1 MKRLTGSL
9 VLVTVMLTFMLAL
22 PVAAQDEL
30 VANKTIITNWM
41 NLVYDQM
48 NLEGA
53 SALLADEVAFHEP
66 TWTSR
71 VPADFMAAYP
81 LFGNRAQNVRI
92 TPYTMIAEGDLVVVP
107 YLWEGTRA
115 AVNLNDRPEIVSG
128 NGVEVFRLVDGK
140 IAEIWRR
147 HEQHAFSILGTEEDY
162 RGTINMVQPVVT
174 LAERSGIPSLDE
186 IMIQASTDAEQVMQ
200 WVQTYNIGL
209 PDESLVTPDFAIHT
223 CPCDDGTGAIDLPH
237 LSADIQQMT
246 YQGNFMPWT
255 PVNHEQ
261 GFMTVTEN
269 GLTALMYDMHP
280 GNTNPNLGGIAIF
293 RSEAGHISEV
303 WSF

>member
-1 MKRLTGSL
+1 MKRLTWSL
-9 VLVTVMLTFMLAL
+9 VLVTVMLTFVLAL
-22 PVAAQDEL
+22 PVTAQDEL
-30 VANKTIITNWM
+30 VANKSIITDWM
-41 NLVYDQM
+41 TLVYDQ
-48 NLEGA
+48 NDLAGA

-66 TWTSR
+66 LWASL
-71 VPADFMAAYP
+71 VPADFMAVYP
-81 LFGNRAQNVRI
+81 LFGDQVQNVHI
-92 TPYTMIAEGDLVVVP
+92 TPYSMIAEGDLVVVP

-115 AVNLNDRPEIVSG
+115 AVNLNDTPQIVSG
-128 NGVEVFRLVDGK
+128 NGVEFFRLVDGK
-140 IAEIWRR
+140 ITEVWRR

-162 RGTINMVQPVVT
+162 RGSINMVQPVVT
-174 LAERSGIPSLDE
+174 LNERTGLPELDE
-186 IMIQASTDAEQVMQ
+186 IMIQVSADKDLVMQ
-200 WVQTYNIGL
+200 WMQTYNVGL
-209 PDESLVTPDFAIHT
+209 PDESMVEPAFAIHT

-255 PVNHEQ
+255 PVDHEQ
-261 GFMTVTEN
+261 SFMTVTEN

>member
-1 MKRLTGSL
+1 
-9 VLVTVMLTFMLAL
+9 MLTFVLAL

-30 VANKTIITNWM
+30 VVNKTIITDWM

-66 TWTSR
+66 LWTSR

-81 LFGNRAQNVRI
+81 LFGDQAQNVRI

-115 AVNLNDRPEIVSG
+115 AVNLNDTPQIVSG
-128 NGVEVFRLVDGK
+128 NGVEFFRLVDGK
-140 IAEIWRR
+140 IAEVWRR

-162 RGTINMVQPVVT
+162 RDSIHMVQPVVT
-174 LAERSGIPSLDE
+174 QS
-186 IMIQASTDAEQVMQ
+186 STDKDLVMR

-209 PDESLVTPDFAIHT
+209 PDESLVMPDFAIHT

-255 PVNHEQ
+255 PIDHEQ

-269 GLTALMYDMHP
+269 GLTALIYDMHP
-280 GNTNPNLGGIAIF
+280 GYTNPNLGGIAIF

>member
-71 VPADFMAAYP
+71 VPTDFMAAYP

-140 IAEIWRR
+140 ITEIWRR

-209 PDESLVTPDFAIHT
+209 PDESLVMPNFAIHT

>member
-1 MKRLTGSL
+1 MKRLTWSL
-9 VLVTVMLTFMLAL
+9 VLVTVMLTFVLAL

-81 LFGNRAQNVRI
+81 LFGNRAQNVHI

-115 AVNLNDRPEIVSG
+115 AVNLNDTPEIVSG

-140 IAEIWRR
+140 IAEVWRR

-162 RGTINMVQPVVT
+162 RDSIHMVKPVVT
-174 LAERSGIPSLDE
+174 LAERSGIPELDE

-209 PDESLVTPDFAIHT
+209 PDESLVMPNFAIHT
-223 CPCDDGTGAIDLPH
+223 CPCDDGSGAIDLPH

-269 GLTALMYDMHP
+269 GLTALVYDMHP